1 MKATD
6 STDTRIGL
14 QLRYT
19 FSDGGRRKSQLAAA
33 IAHQESMKAQ
43 LADAQT
49 EAKATLH
56 STLAKLTAL
65 AEAAKINEEKLST
78 AIAEAAAAESQI
90 ALGQA
95 TLNQLIDAEIK
106 QYRAYEQQLK
116 TEAGRVLVQATLL
129 AGTGDLI
136 KIIDV
141 AR

>member
-1 MKATD
+1 MK
-6 STDTRIGL
+6 
-14 QLRYT
+14 
-19 FSDGGRRKSQLAAA
+19 K
-33 IAHQESMKAQ
+33 
-43 LADAQT
+43 
-49 EAKATLH
+49 
-56 STLAKLTAL
+56 
-65 AEAAKINEEKLST
+65 KLST